1 MKIEIKIDENCV
13 EPKVLIVTDKVTDGI
28 NEIVKRLSG
37 GQSQTIAGFQGGQV
51 VVLEPEEIVRI
62 YAANGYTRRQ
72 NRGPIFFGCVCMKW
86 NSVSQTSLSCA
97 YQTGRSST

>member
-13 EPKVLIVTDKVTDGI
+13 EPKVLIVTDKVTDEI

-62 YAANGYTRRQ
+62 YAANGKVY
-72 NRGPIFFGCVCMKW
+72 
-86 NSVSQTSLSCA
+86 A
-97 YQTGRSST
+97 EA